1 MSTYTIRSGD
11 TLYALARRFK
21 TSVDALARAN
31 HLVNPSLIVVGRKLT
46 VPGSTDGVDAPGP
59 RGVTAPATAP
69 ALRATAKAG
78 VPANGNVVVIGDS
91 HTAGTFGSSL
101 ETRLKGYLRQGG
113 GRLLSFTGVPSAS
126 VSNFLNGT
134 STQAGSQTFRTP
146 KLDDLLARRPKP
158 TTLVVALGTNML
170 FGSKAANE
178 AQIRA
183 LLKKADRAGVRV
195 TWVGPPDVRGYGSSL
210 AGGAPE
216 ARFYDALRAVNAERR
231 AAGKP
236 PMRIVDSRPF
246 TQENQTVDGVHFAGS
261 TARAW
266 ARGVFAD
273 ATR

>member
-1 MSTYTIRSGD
+1 MTTVTIRPGD
-11 TLYALARRFK
+11 TLYALARRFH
-21 TSVDALARAN
+21 TSVDALARTN
-31 HLVNPSLIVVGRKLT
+31 HLANPSLIVVGRTLS
-46 VPGSTDGVDAPGP
+46 VPGRSDGVDAPKP
-59 RGVTAPATAP
+59 RTVAAPTASASAV
-69 ALRATAKAG
+69 RATSRAG

-101 ETRLKGYLRQGG
+101 KTRLKGYLRQGG

-134 STQAGSQTFRTP
+134 STPAGSTP
-146 KLDDLLARRPKP
+146 RLDDLLARRPKP

-178 AQIRA
+178 GQIRA

-195 TWVGPPDVRGYGSSL
+195 TWVGPPDVRGYGSNL

-216 ARFYDALRAVNAERR
+216 ARFYDALRAVNTERR

-261 TARAW
+261 AARAW
-266 ARGVFAD
+266 ARGVFAE